1 VNTNSESLNPRASV
15 NVYLR
20 ELADGRQL
28 SAHTVTAYRRD
39 LAELADFLDTYFQC
53 EDWPWS
59 RVDRNALRRFLG
71 RMAQQQLA
79 RRTIARRLSAIR
91 SFFKFL
97 NREDLIE
104 ANAARTVRSPKLEKT
119 LPQWLSRGDAE
130 RVFAVAE
137 NRAADGGFRGARDL
151 AMLELFYASG
161 MRLSELH
168 GLDMDDV
175 DLIGEQVKVRGKG
188 RKERIIPIGN
198 AAVKAIRKY
207 ELRRA
212 EIAGRNDRGAMFLNQ
227 NGKRLSRRSI
237 QEIVRK
243 AVEAG
248 AAEAGISPH
257 ALRHSFATHLLD
269 AGADL
274 LAVKE
279 LLGHA
284 SLSTT
289 SIYTHTSKERLKK
302 VYAQAHP
309 RA

>member
-1 VNTNSESLNPRASV
+1 MTSASNQSAQRASI
-15 NVYLR
+15 NVFLR

-28 SAHTVTAYRRD
+28 STHTVAAYRRD
-39 LAELADFLDTYFQC
+39 LGELADFLDTYFQTD
-53 EDWPWS
+53 EWPWS
-59 RVDRNALRRFLG
+59 RVDRNALRRFMGKL
-71 RMAQQQLA
+71 AQQQLS
-79 RRTIARRLSAIR
+79 RRTIARRLSAVR
-91 SFFKFL
+91 TFFKFL
-97 NREDLIE
+97 HREDLVQ
-104 ANAARTVRSPKLEKT
+104 ANPARTVRSPKLEKT

-130 RVFAVAE
+130 KVFSVAE
-137 NRAADGGFRGARDL
+137 NRAAEGGMRGLRDL
-151 AMLELFYASG
+151 AIIELFYSTG

-175 DLIGEQVKVRGKG
+175 DVVSEQVKVRGKG
-188 RKERIIPIGN
+188 RKERIIPLGSSAIT
-198 AAVKAIRKY
+198 AIRRY
-207 ELRRA
+207 ELRRG
-212 EIAGRNDRGAMFLNQ
+212 EVVGRGDRGAVFINQ
-227 NGKRLSRRSI
+227 AGKRLSRRQI

-243 AVEAG
+243 AVESG
-248 AAEAGISPH
+248 AAEAGMSPH

-274 LAVKE
+274 MAVKE

-302 VYAQAHP
+302 VYQQAHP

>member
-1 VNTNSESLNPRASV
+1 MTSNTRSSI
-15 NVYLR
+15 NVFLR

-39 LAELADFLDTYFQC
+39 LGELADFLDTYFQT
-53 EDWPWS
+53 EDWTWA

-71 RMAQQQLA
+71 RLAQQQLA
-79 RRTIARRLSAIR
+79 RRTVARRLSAVR
-91 SFFKFL
+91 SFFRFL
-97 NREDLIE
+97 HREDLVL
-104 ANAARTVRSPKLEKT
+104 ANPARTVRSPKLEKS
-119 LPQWLSRGDAE
+119 LPQWLSRGDAD

-137 NRAADGGFRGARDL
+137 NRAAEGGFRGPRDL
-151 AMLELFYASG
+151 AIIELFYATG

-175 DLIGEQVKVRGKG
+175 DLISEQVKVRGKG
-188 RKERIIPIGN
+188 RKERIIPLN
-198 AAVKAIRKY
+198 TAAVTALRKY
-207 ELRRA
+207 ELRRGS
-212 EIAGRNDRGAMFLNQ
+212 IVGGSDRGAIFLNQ
-227 NGKRLSRRSI
+227 NGKRLSRRQI

-243 AVEAG
+243 AVAAG
-248 AAEAGISPH
+248 AAESGMSPH

-302 VYAQAHP
+302 VYSQAHP